1 MRQKV
6 LLLWDNPLNGFV
18 MAVVS
23 LVLFAL
29 GLSVLRMFITAS
41 TEFWYLIWNLFLA
54 IIPLVFAYL
63 LYINTKKGMVCS
75 WKNGFLFG
83 LWLLFLPNAFYLVS
97 DFVHLL
103 ESSQEMLLYDVV
115 LFSAYAI
122 LGFVLGFISLG
133 LIHFRFRQRSRQLS
147 NFVVFGSL
155 FLCGYAIYL
164 GRYLRWNS
172 WDVVTNPFGIV
183 FDVSRSIIDVSEYS
197 KSLGTT
203 VLFFVFLS
211 CLYFVIWK
219 AYLFAHATA
228 KR

>member
-6 LLLWDNPLNGFV
+6 VLLWDNPLSGFV
-18 MAVVS
+18 MAVAS

-54 IIPLVFAYL
+54 VIPVAFAFL
-63 LYINTKKGMVCS
+63 LYKNTKKGIFWS
-75 WKNGFLFG
+75 WKNGFIFG

-97 DFVHLL
+97 DFVHLP
-103 ESSQEMLLYDVV
+103 ESPIDMHMYDVV
-115 LFSAYAI
+115 LFATYAI
-122 LGFVLGFISLG
+122 LGFIFGFISLG
-133 LIHFRFRQRSRQLS
+133 LVHFRFSKRSRQLS
-147 NFVVFGSL
+147 NIVVVGSL